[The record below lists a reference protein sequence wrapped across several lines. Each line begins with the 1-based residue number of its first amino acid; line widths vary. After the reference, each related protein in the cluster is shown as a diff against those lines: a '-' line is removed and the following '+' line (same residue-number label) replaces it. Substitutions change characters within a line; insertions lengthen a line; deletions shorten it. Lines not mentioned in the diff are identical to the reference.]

1 MKKDLTNVCPGGPA
15 WDALVNDPRIGEFEA
30 MKDWLE
36 NNGEVRD
43 VEQVLEKLS
52 MASDTTMTPADRL
65 QKKLLDFLR
74 EFGFDIRE
82 ADNLIIDLVNKKI
95 KLDPSQPEQMAKAL
109 ATPLTE
115 MLSQSSYFASVY
127 NGIKSTERFNTLV
140 QEYREKFPNIKWGDI
155 KRKAAKDIMRE
166 LLESGFSE
174 RLIKELKLQ
183 KSLVDKIK
191 DFIVRLIK
199 TLVDADWAAIQPKIK
214 EIVDKTFAGE
224 DFIRLTKK
232 EGFKL
237 VKFQEAFDEND
248 IAHDIMTRIGTNKD
262 IVLTG
267 SIAYSTQGT
276 VYRKIET
283 VVHDLDF
290 VNQGSLTIE
299 ELDDLVFANY
309 PDAVRA
315 VEIITKGNR
324 TDTYLVPP
332 IGYSLANVVY
342 RQVMDQNTGRM
353 KNTKVE
359 SYTLINKETGEIAG
373 TYNLKSTISTSGGRV
388 ETEEMVGVKAML
400 VDFFTS
406 EDQSTKAFFEYPFKG
421 NDGKQYTAK
430 LSHYSEPFKAKLE
443 WGRFKDI
450 WDYNRFMPFD
460 HMIPSEERK
469 KNYQNSP
476 NKPAIDA
483 LFKENPELEKIGTRE
498 QYDEYLKT
506 VFPGSVV
513 KSVHYSS
520 VRDTAERPS
529 NYYTTDKAYA
539 EKYGKN
545 IRTVLLNVT
554 NPYEETDYGIHRMV
568 VSLLEN
574 NVLTP
579 QQDAIIG
586 KEGPNITM
594 GDLAQAREEAIEMGY
609 DFDMNAAALNMA
621 RNNKRDIDVVY
632 MRDNTKTHELGTAND
647 LKGFKDF
654 VEGKVADT
662 TAVAYSRSGY
672 WLHESA
678 KRNLESRLLSAGYD
692 FVGSPYGIINNDL
705 SNSDVQR
712 IQRHI
717 DASNPPDKWT
727 IRQSKAGNWYIAG
740 YKNMAVFNPDYWSPS
755 THKAGYFRE
764 NDTVL
769 GMDETEIANEKPM
782 PLDSQGQSN
791 NRGREI
797 INKLISRLS
806 AQFGIDY
813 QIISIDDAVSITAES
828 SNPFRK
834 EDAVTTP
841 AFYFGGKVYFI
852 GENIRSEIAFHEFA
866 HPFVRAMMS
875 SNPKLFDKLYND
887 LLKSDEGKKVFE
899 TVLKNYPEFNEADP
913 MFKEEVLVR
922 ALAEKSDRAFNN
934 LGVTE
939 AFMKFIKDFMY
950 AVKQLMRKTFGKKIN
965 ISKLETTT
973 TLDQLAQ
980 MIAEGKEFD
989 LGDVSLSQ
997 KSATAYAR
1005 DTRED
1010 IADLSQVAPED
1021 LTQLATQG
1029 FTAAIKTLRKMKESG
1044 DYQEML
1050 KVLSDE
1056 TGFSNVQYIMD
1067 NLTKYTDRIENR
1079 VGEMINEQ
1087 EYVFNHVEALVNT
1100 FYRLSKSIPKITKH
1114 LKELSKDKDNPANIK
1129 KAFAYSRVLN
1139 YWGSYVSH
1147 ALEVFNENGLQETNP
1162 ISKLVS
1168 SINNQIVNGQTEVGL
1183 IYGEGVKK
1191 VLFDV
1196 LLPIGDTLRQKFES
1210 MLQTAIKYKYAQYA
1224 IDRIYEDYYGLTQS
1238 EYNELKNLKDKGMT
1252 MSERYQKLKT
1262 KSLTNG
1268 AELTEEK
1275 MEMLLRGE
1283 LNDANWANSFFEG
1296 YMYNDDYVVGGFSL
1310 FVKQGI
1316 DEVMVR
1322 AQKRYNEFSKDILD
1336 ALEKAGYSPSN
1347 IGELGKRVGFIDEIG
1362 IVDKDGNFT
1371 KKKVWTLKNKWKDYR
1386 AAIPEMEY
1394 AINKAREEYERTKL
1408 DSDKEKLIQLIEAKK
1423 DHDIR
1428 YMHQENSP
1436 EYYNARKEFTKD
1448 AIGEKALFERDRV
1461 LADIR
1466 RLQETLTDDEVFNV
1480 NNQIMEKWNEYRQL
1494 HSLYDSS
1501 TGEMKKGEDL
1511 EIAKRLQEYRSRM
1524 RGFYT
1529 YAERPG
1535 AFDTALA
1542 KYEQHLRNKGVS
1554 QEDFEE
1560 LRETWIANNT
1570 RVVLKESFYE
1580 RRAQLLNDMKALLAK
1595 IKPVK
1600 AKPGE
1605 MSQSE
1610 IADKISEAYT
1620 VIFDRVS
1627 GFRDEDGQPNGN
1639 SISAGTAQK
1648 ILEQQQIINDLR
1660 DKLIGTSGLTR
1671 IEQRRFN
1678 ELMQLDDM
1686 TPQEEAEFF
1695 NLDQKRRGG
1704 LSKADKA
1711 ALNGIFKDLD
1721 MLSSNRPTDYY
1732 VTQLNAFLSNIQSE
1746 RVLRQF
1752 GSYVLDPD
1760 QANDLINPKN
1770 RRILTELLMDPKF
1783 KLWFENNHLKKVKYD
1798 YKEKTDVL
1806 TYQRSYIWNVVKPS
1820 DPAYYESYQIR
1831 DSDGN
1836 AIGEPIRGLPSLK
1849 FYNRE
1854 VRDEFKTGYN
1864 PATGEIELEVG
1875 VHVDNKGEWLP
1886 REDVAD
1892 NIYRNEEY
1900 YKFVENDKTGNEL
1913 LEKLTKNHLK
1923 NQENLDRRSKL
1934 YLDFPR
1940 FEKSNLELL
1949 QTQNVGK
1956 EKMSFF
1962 RNMIHRVRN
1971 FFVGSKEMPESGFGW
1986 SDEFKLVSLDIYDDR
2001 EYNVPIQGMYDID
2014 IADVS
2019 TDIVNSMMRYMF
2031 SAEKNKKLTEMLPT
2045 AVALKAV
2052 LNKQGDGMF
2061 RRVAGVH
2068 LTHNGEY
2075 AYRKEDNMKNR
2086 RKAVENLMNREFFG
2100 QTQTGFGS
2108 DNPFL
2113 HNLSQGIFQA
2123 ASFGFFALNI
2133 PSAMKNWFGAK
2144 IQGLIESGG
2153 GMYYN
2158 PADFAKGEAWSVK
2171 TMFEISGQIYAKGPK
2186 SADVQL
2192 WEVFDPMLNFE
2203 MKARREGMSRTLLKD
2218 ISEPTGVL
2226 LNFRKWTE
2234 MQASMQIFAGIMYNT
2249 KVDHNGKKI
2258 SLINAFE
2265 VKDGLLRLK
2274 EGIDPEWGITYDSEG
2289 QMQLGKKFLAKRNE
2303 IQAVIRNLQGAYDEF
2318 NQPEAQR
2325 YLAFRFISFLRRYLT
2340 TMLIDRFGFKWKNGR
2355 ATSRLQVGLGNSAE
2369 GWYVTLIRFIT
2380 DVFRMGPK
2388 RLRGMTPEERRSG
2401 LKTMFD
2407 FAIIVLI
2414 FLLERFVFGWI
2425 PDDDERYE
2433 KLRARSGAMRGPF
2446 VTDDEWEF
2454 HMGGWL
2460 SNHALN
2466 LLMQIRSEQQQFIPF
2481 PGLGWDDYKEMYSD
2495 MGTSAAFGPT
2505 LDTYFTLV
2513 QDVYY
2518 LGSGSE
2524 KAYYQRE
2531 VGPYNWQQEEGSKF
2545 LAHLA
2550 KAAGLT
2556 GTTWD
2561 PVMAIKNF
2569 QSVEQGFK

>member
-15 WDALVNDPRIGEFEA
+15 WDALVNHPRIGEYEA

-74 EFGFDIRE
+74 EFGFDVKE
-82 ADNLIIDLVNKKI
+82 ADNLIIDLANKTI
-95 KLDPSQPEQMAKAL
+95 KLDPSKPEQMAKAL
-109 ATPLTE
+109 ATPLTD
-115 MLSQSSYFASVY
+115 MLSQSSYFATVY
-127 NGIKSTERFNTLV
+127 NGIKSTERFNSLV
-140 QEYREKFPNIKWGDI
+140 QEYRVKFPEAKWSDV
-155 KRKAAKDIMRE
+155 KRMAAKQIMRE

-174 RLIKELKLQ
+174 RLIKELNLQ
-183 KSLVDKIK
+183 KSIIDKIK
-191 DFIVRLIK
+191 DFIVKLIK

-232 EGFKL
+232 EGYKL
-237 VKFQEAFDEND
+237 VKFQEAFNEND
-248 IAHDIMTRIGTNKD
+248 IAHDIMTRIGTKYG

-276 VYRKIET
+276 VYRKIEI

-290 VNQGSLTIE
+290 VNDGLTLE
-299 ELDDLVFANY
+299 ELDNLVFENY
-309 PDAVRA
+309 PDAIRA

-332 IGYSLANVVY
+332 RGFALSNVVY
-342 RQVMDQNTGRM
+342 RQVTDKETGRT

-373 TYNLKSTISTSGGRV
+373 TYNLRTTIKTDGSKV
-388 ETEEMVGVKAML
+388 ESEETTGVKAML
-400 VDFFTS
+400 VDFFS
-406 EDQSTKAFFEYPFKG
+406 SDAQSQKAAFEHPFTG
-421 NDGKQYTAK
+421 NDGKKYTVK

-469 KNYQNSP
+469 KNYQESI

-483 LFKENPELEKIGTRE
+483 LFEENPELEKIGTRE

-506 VFPGSVV
+506 VFPNSIV
-513 KSVHYSS
+513 KEIHYSGIREGAS
-520 VRDTAERPS
+520 ETSR
-529 NYYTTDKAYA
+529 YYTNQKDYA
-539 EKYGKN
+539 AKYG
-545 IRTVLLNVT
+545 RVRVVLLDVK
-554 NPYEETDYGIHRMV
+554 NPHNETVYGLHNGVVEVIQRTRM
-568 VSLLEN
+568 
-574 NVLTP
+574 TP
-579 QQDAIIG
+579 EQDAIIG

-594 GDLAQAREEAIEMGY
+594 GAIAQEMMQADEEGYPITSEEAMLRIAQM
-609 DFDMNAAALNMA
+609 D
-621 RNNKRDIDVVY
+621 KRKTDVVY
-632 MRDNTKTHELGTAND
+632 MLDNKNTHELGTD
-647 LKGFKDF
+647 KDMRGFRDF
-654 VEGKVADT
+654 VEGKVKDSGT
-662 TAVAYSRSGY
+662 VAYSRSGY

-692 FVGSPYGIINNDL
+692 FLGSPYGIIKDDL
-705 SNSDVQR
+705 SRSDVER

-717 DASNPPDKWT
+717 DASNPPDRWI
-727 IRQSKAGNWYIAG
+727 IRESKSGNWYIAG
-740 YKNMAVFNPDYWSPS
+740 YKNKAVFNPDYWSPTTNRS
-755 THKAGYFRE
+755 GYFRE
-764 NDTVL
+764 NETVL
-769 GMDETEIANEKPM
+769 GIDETEIASEKPM
-782 PLDSQGQSN
+782 PLDNQGQSN
-791 NRGREI
+791 NKGRDI

-806 AQFGIDY
+806 AQFGVDY
-813 QIISIDDAVSITAES
+813 QVISIDDAVSITAES
-828 SNPFRK
+828 VNPFRK

-841 AFYFGGKVYFI
+841 AFYFNGKVYFI
-852 GENIRSEIAFHEFA
+852 GENIRTDIAFHEFS
-866 HPFVRAMMS
+866 HPFVRAMMA

-887 LLKSDEGKKVFE
+887 LLKSDEGRLIYE
-899 TVLKNYPEFNEADP
+899 TVVKNYPEFKDSDP

-939 AFMKFIKDFMY
+939 AFMKFVKDFMY
-950 AVKQLMRKTFGKKIN
+950 AIKQMMRKTFGKKVN
-965 ISKLETTT
+965 VSKLDTNT
-973 TLDQLAQ
+973 TLDELAQ
-980 MIAEGKEFD
+980 MIVEGKEFD
-989 LGDVSLSQ
+989 LGNVDISQ

-1010 IADLSQVAPED
+1010 MADLSEVAPED
-1021 LTQLATQG
+1021 LTNLATQG

-1044 DYQEML
+1044 DYEEML
-1050 KVLSDE
+1050 KILSDE

-1129 KAFAYSRVLN
+1129 KAFAYSRILN
-1139 YWGSYVSH
+1139 YWGSYVSY
-1147 ALEVFNENGLQETNP
+1147 ALEVFKENGLQETNP

-1168 SINNQIVNGQTEVGL
+1168 SINNQIVNGQTEVGI

-1191 VLFDV
+1191 VLFET
-1196 LLPIGDTLRQKFES
+1196 LLPIGDTLKRRFES
-1210 MLQTAIKYKYAQYA
+1210 MLATAVKYKYAQYA

-1238 EYNELKNLKDKGMT
+1238 EYNEFNSLKDKGMT
-1252 MSERYQKLKT
+1252 MSERYQKLKN

-1310 FVKQGI
+1310 FVKQAI

-1322 AQKRYNEFSKDILD
+1322 AQKKYNEFSKDILD
-1336 ALEKAGYSPSN
+1336 TLEKAGYSPSN

-1362 IVDKDGNFT
+1362 IVDKDGNFV

-1386 AAIPEMEY
+1386 ASIPEMEY

-1448 AIGEKALFERDRV
+1448 SIGEKALFERDRI

-1501 TGEMKKGEDL
+1501 TGEMKKGEEL
-1511 EIAKRLQEYRSRM
+1511 EIAKRLQEYRTRM

-1529 YAERPG
+1529 YTERPG

-1542 KYEQHLRNKGVS
+1542 KYEQHLKNKGVS

-1570 RVVLKESFYE
+1570 RIVLKESFYE
-1580 RRAQLLNDMKALLAK
+1580 RRAQLLTDMKALLAK
-1595 IKPVK
+1595 IKPLK
-1600 AKPGE
+1600 PRPGE

-1639 SISAGTAQK
+1639 MISAGTAQK
-1648 ILEQQQIINDLR
+1648 ILEQQRIINDLR
-1660 DKLIGTSGLTR
+1660 DKLIGISGLTR
-1671 IEQRRFN
+1671 IEQRRLN
-1678 ELMQLDDM
+1678 ELMQLDDL
-1686 TPQEEAEFF
+1686 TPQEEVEFF
-1695 NLDQKRRGG
+1695 ALDQKRRGG
-1704 LSKADKA
+1704 LSKTDRAV
-1711 ALNGIFKDLD
+1711 LNGIFKDLD
-1721 MLSSNRPTDYY
+1721 MLSSSRPTDYY

-1752 GSYVLDPD
+1752 GSYVLDPE
-1760 QANDLINPKN
+1760 QANDLLSPKN
-1770 RRILTELLMDPKF
+1770 RRILTELLQDPKF

-1798 YKEKTDVL
+1798 YKEKTDVV
-1806 TYQRSYIWNVVKPS
+1806 TYQRSYIWNIVKPS
-1820 DPAYYESYQIR
+1820 DPAYYETYQIR
-1831 DSDGN
+1831 DADGN
-1836 AIGEPIRGLPSLK
+1836 AVGEPLRGLPSLK

-1854 VRDEFKTGYN
+1854 VKQEFKTGYN
-1864 PATGEIELEVG
+1864 PATGEIDLEVG

-1900 YKFVENDKTGNEL
+1900 DKFVKDDQLGNEV
-1913 LEKLTKNHLK
+1913 LEKLKKHHLK
-1923 NQENLDRRSKL
+1923 NQEGLDRRSKL

-1940 FEKSNLELL
+1940 FERSNLELL

-1971 FFVGSKEMPESGFGW
+1971 FFKGSKEMPESGFGW

-2019 TDIVNSMMRYMF
+2019 TDITNSMMRYMF
-2031 SAEKNKKLTEMLPT
+2031 SAEKNKKLTEILPT

-2086 RKAVENLMNREFFG
+2086 RKAVDNLINREFFG

-2108 DNPFL
+2108 DSPFL
-2113 HNLSQGIFQA
+2113 HNLSQGLFQT
-2123 ASFGFFALNI
+2123 ASFGFFALNV
-2133 PSAMKNWFGAK
+2133 PSAIKNWFGAK
-2144 IQGLIESGG
+2144 IQGLIEAGG

-2158 PADFAKGEAWSVK
+2158 PVDFAKGEAWSTK

-2192 WEVFDPMLNFE
+2192 WEVFDPMLNIE
-2203 MKARREGMSRTLLKD
+2203 QKARREGMSRTLLKD
-2218 ISEPTGVL
+2218 ISEPVGVL

-2249 KVDHNGKKI
+2249 KVDYKGKKI
-2258 SLINAFE
+2258 SLIDAFE

-2274 EGIDPEWGITYDSEG
+2274 EGVDPEWGITYDSEG
-2289 QMQLGKKFLAKRNE
+2289 EMKLGKKFLAKRNE

-2355 ATSRLQVGLGNSAE
+2355 AVSRLQVGLGNSAE
-2369 GWYVTLIRFIT
+2369 GWYVTLSRFLM

-2388 RLRGMTPEERRSG
+2388 KFRGMTPEERRSV
-2401 LKTMFD
+2401 LKTTFD
-2407 FAIIVLI
+2407 FAVIILI
-2414 FLLERFVFGWI
+2414 WMLERFVFGWI

-2433 KLRARSGAMRGPF
+2433 KLREKSGAMRGPF
-2446 VTDDEWEF
+2446 VTDDEWDF
-2454 HMGGWL
+2454 HMGGWMH
-2460 SNHALN
+2460 NHALN

-2513 QDVYY
+2513 QDLYY

-2524 KAYYQRE
+2524 KAWYQRE
-2531 VGPYNWQQEEGSKF
+2531 VGPYAWQQEEGSKF

-2550 KAAGLT
+2550 KGAGLT